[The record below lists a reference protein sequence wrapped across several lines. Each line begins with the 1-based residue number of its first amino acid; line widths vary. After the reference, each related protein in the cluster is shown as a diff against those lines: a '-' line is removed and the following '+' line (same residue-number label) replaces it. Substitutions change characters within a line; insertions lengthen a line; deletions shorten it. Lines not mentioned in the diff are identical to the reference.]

1 MMGVFAKIVKM
12 VKISAKTFNI
22 DIWEDLKLG
31 WDNEINV
38 LNAQVAII

>member
-1 MMGVFAKIVKM
+1 MGVFAKIVKM
-12 VKISAKTFNI
+12 GKIFAKAFNI